1 MQKKIALNVLIFLYF
16 NFRELQ
22 LKQYLV
28 SKCFDEF
35 SKNLQ
40 NLQKFVPAKVKIR
53 LKGPEGKILSAFL
66 LYIFINFMEK
76 KPQTNFCDILI
87 RFNELAKFW
96 IWCKWIHTRKCLNSS
111 DPGFFYFLI
120 LNLME
125 NELSTKFFGVFYF
138 FFETY

>member
-1 MQKKIALNVLIFLYF
+1 MQKKIALNVLIFLFF

-66 LYIFINFMEK
+66 LYIFINFLEK
-76 KPQTNFCDILI
+76 KPQTNFCDVLI
-87 RFNELAKFW
+87 RFNELAKF
-96 IWCKWIHTRKCLNSS
+96 
-111 DPGFFYFLI
+111 
-120 LNLME
+120 
-125 NELSTKFFGVFYF
+125 
-138 FFETY
+138 

>member
-1 MQKKIALNVLIFLYF
+1 MQKNIALNVLIFLYI
-16 NFRELQ
+16 NFGKLH
-22 LKQYLV
+22 LKEYLV
-28 SKCFDEF
+28 GKCFGKF

-40 NLQKFVPAKVKIR
+40 NSQKFVPAKVKIR
-53 LKGPEGKILSAFL
+53 LKGLEGKILSFL

-111 DPGFFYFLI
+111 DPGFFYFSI

-138 FFETY
+138 FLGTY